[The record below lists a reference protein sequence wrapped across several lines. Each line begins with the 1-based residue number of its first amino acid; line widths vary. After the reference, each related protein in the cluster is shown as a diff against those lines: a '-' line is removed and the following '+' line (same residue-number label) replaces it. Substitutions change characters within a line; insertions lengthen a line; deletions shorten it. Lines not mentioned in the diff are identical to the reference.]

1 MIGRRRGG
9 GPGRVIVGAGS
20 LLVLGGSV
28 LPWYTTGGRALP
40 SISGNAF
47 EGASILVFVAA
58 VALMVLI
65 ALPYAS
71 GDRPISLDR
80 GASFIGLLALAL
92 VGYGLRLLQ
101 LLDRGLLGTPD
112 RAPGLWLAGVGL
124 LILAWGV
131 VEMLGERPRR

>member
-1 MIGRRRGG
+1 M
-9 GPGRVIVGAGS
+9 IVGAGS

-58 VALMVLI
+58 VALLVLI

-71 GDRPISLDR
+71 GDRPVSLDR
-80 GASFIGLLALAL
+80 GASFIALLGLAL
-92 VGYGLRLLQ
+92 VGFGLRLLQ
-101 LLDRGLLGTPD
+101 LLDSGLLGTPD
-112 RAPGLWLAGVGL
+112 RAPGLWLAGAGL
-124 LILAWGV
+124 AVIAWGV
-131 VEMLGERPRR
+131 TEISTRRGA